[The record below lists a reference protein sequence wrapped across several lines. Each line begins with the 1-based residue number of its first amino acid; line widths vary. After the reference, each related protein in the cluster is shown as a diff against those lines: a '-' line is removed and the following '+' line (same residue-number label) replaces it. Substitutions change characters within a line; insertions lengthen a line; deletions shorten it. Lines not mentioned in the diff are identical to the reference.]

1 MIFWSTVSCK
11 YRLWGIALRL
21 SLIASISKGA
31 TLHLESVITG
41 NQEQPT
47 VLFVMPWQPLRE
59 PQLNEGEL
67 PSEMP
72 TRLMQSYTPE
82 AFTRLV
88 ERPGV
93 VTNAFTLPSGEA
105 SNGE

>member
-1 MIFWSTVSCK
+1 MIKRSSLLAACVVASGVGVVS
-11 YRLWGIALRL
+11 L
-21 SLIASISKGA
+21 SYAEGA

-88 ERPGV
+88 GRPGV

-105 SNGE
+105 NNGDE